1 MPKAN
6 LINIKKTAGSGLA
19 ISHLLIPNLQ
29 RPETGSW
36 SFQNLTPK
44 LERGARDF

>member
-6 LINIKKTAGSGLA
+6 LIHIKKTTGSGLA

-29 RPETGSW
+29 RPETESW

-44 LERGARDF
+44 LELGS